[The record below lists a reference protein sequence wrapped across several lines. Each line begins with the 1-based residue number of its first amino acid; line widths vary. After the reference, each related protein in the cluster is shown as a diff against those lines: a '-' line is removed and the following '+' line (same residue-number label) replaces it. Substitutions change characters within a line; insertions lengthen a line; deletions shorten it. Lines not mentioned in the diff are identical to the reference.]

1 VPDTRS
7 SGVEPQLGGGRW
19 RQTASGREPSLGGER
34 RFDQGIWTKLIDP
47 YRSAQQELIGGLSP
61 ASCELYAGL
70 LLRVLPE
77 GSAFSE
83 PLDGGAVWSGRYSAE
98 QRAAAVYSLGLIGAR
113 LGGGFSASLVEPLVA
128 CLGGGQDGPVRCAAA
143 QALALLGNDR
153 AEDPLMQAIPGS
165 DWRFR
170 LEAIRALGYV
180 GGERSLDY
188 LWGLQEEE
196 VSLNDVSAAMDALGV
211 LGARLG
217 GGARRRICDYL
228 MRVFVRGDGLRRCAA
243 ARGLGRLGERRAL
256 DSLLQAAVHGTG
268 ELQSAVVQA
277 LGLFGDPHA
286 APLLVGLLPHADQS
300 VRRDVIGAL
309 VQIGQVSVGPT
320 MAVLRHPDAE
330 VRRAAVEVLGKLG
343 AVEAIEGLIAS
354 LGDREADVR
363 RDAVYTLGKLGDR
376 RAVGAVIGMLDDPST
391 AVRKVAAAVLAHLGD
406 ERAVGPLCLA
416 LWDMDMTVRWYAA
429 YALGV
434 LGDARAVDSLGKA
447 LGDRSEHVAR
457 TAADALVSIG
467 DASIPALV
475 ACARQGKRKTRR
487 MALNALRQIDSPRG
501 RAALGDLGAL
511 SS

>member
-1 VPDTRS
+1 MPDTRS
-7 SGVEPQLGGGRW
+7 SGVEPQLGGGHW

-34 RFDQGIWTKLIDP
+34 RFDQGIWTRLIDP
-47 YRSAQQELIGGLSP
+47 YRSAQQELIAGLSP
-61 ASCELYAGL
+61 TSCELYAGL

-83 PLDGGAVWSGRYSAE
+83 PLDDGAVWSGRYSAD
-98 QRAAAVYSLGLIGAR
+98 QRAAAAYSLGLIGAR
-113 LGGGFSASLVEPLVA
+113 LGGDFSVSLVETLVA
-128 CLGGGQDGPVRCAAA
+128 CLAEGQAEPVRCAAVR
-143 QALALLGNDR
+143 ALALLGDSR
-153 AEDPLMQAIPGS
+153 AEGPLMQAIPGS

-180 GGERSLDY
+180 GGERSLDF

-196 VSLNDVSAAMDALGV
+196 SLNDASTAMDALGV
-211 LGARLG
+211 LGARIG
-217 GGARRRICDYL
+217 GGARQRICDYL

-243 ARGLGRLGERRAL
+243 ARALGRLGERRAL
-256 DSLLQAAVHGTG
+256 DSLLQAAIHGTG

-309 VQIGQVSVGPT
+309 IQIGQASVGPT
-320 MAVLRHPDAE
+320 IAVLRHPDAE

-343 AVEAIEGLIAS
+343 AVEAIEGLTAS

-363 RDAVYTLGKLGDR
+363 REIVYTLGKLGDR
-376 RAVGAVIGMLDDPST
+376 RAVGAVIGMLDDPNT
-391 AVRKVAAAVLAHLGD
+391 AVRKVTAAVLAHLGD

-434 LGDARAVDSLGKA
+434 LGDPRAVPSLGKA

-457 TAADALVSIG
+457 TAADALVNIG

-475 ACARQGKRKTRR
+475 ECARQGKRNTRR
-487 MALNALRQIDSPRG
+487 IALNALRQIDSPKG
-501 RAALGDLGAL
+501 RAALGDLGAPP
-511 SS
+511 S